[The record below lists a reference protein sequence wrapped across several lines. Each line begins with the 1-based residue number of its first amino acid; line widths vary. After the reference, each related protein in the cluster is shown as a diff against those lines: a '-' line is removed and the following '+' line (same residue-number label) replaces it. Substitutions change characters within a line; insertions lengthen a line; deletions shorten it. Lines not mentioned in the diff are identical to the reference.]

1 MKKYTYTVKG
11 LNSPE
16 KAEDA
21 ARIVAAILPDATDIE
36 CNQESSTL
44 SFSIKFNKTNQN
56 DAEQRLLG
64 ALAVSGL
71 ELILPE
77 GVNTY
82 SYVGDKPKKVRT
94 VPLAVAVSLIAAFM
108 ALTVLFTFAS
118 CGFYSVGI
126 NGGVFNPGTNNGS
139 SSESTPEYISDLVK
153 LDEIFRMYSYEGVD
167 EEAMRAAILKAYVE
181 ATGDL
186 YAEYMTAEEYKS
198 YLDDNAGDF
207 VGVGVSVVYTTI
219 NINGFDY
226 NVLQIISVF
235 ADSPALEAGV
245 QVGDC
250 VMYAGIGEN
259 KEMVQTLGYT
269 EAISRIRGEAGTL
282 AEFTVFRPDKNEAS
296 GYKEIEFSIERRAVT
311 SQSVT
316 YRVSETNSKVGI
328 VSVTGFDM
336 TTAPQFTEAVDSL
349 KSLGCEYFVFDMRNN
364 PGGALNAIQAVL
376 SYFLDKGDL
385 IVSTEYSDG
394 SKNEYYV
401 KEVKYSS
408 EYSGY
413 NVSKSDIGKY
423 KDLNMIVLT
432 NENTASAAGLFT
444 ATMRDYELAEIVGTK
459 TYGKGCMQSIL
470 PLSRYGLDGALRVTS
485 AMYFSKSHTVYH
497 NIGIVPDHEI
507 ELSEEAK
514 EYNFFLMPEHLDN
527 QLQKAIEIITQ
538 K

>member
-1 MKKYTYTVKG
+1 MKKYVYTVKG
-11 LNSPE
+11 LSSPE
-16 KAEDA
+16 KIEA
-21 ARIVAAILPDATDIE
+21 AVRAVEAVLPDVTDIE
-36 CNQESSTL
+36 CSAESSKLT
-44 SFSIKFNKTNQN
+44 FSAKFKNTEQS
-56 DAEQRLLG
+56 DAEQRLMG
-64 ALAVSGL
+64 ALAVSEL

-82 SYVGDKPKKVRT
+82 SYVGDKPKRVRSM
-94 VPLAVAVSLIAAFM
+94 PLAVAVSLIAAFV
-108 ALTVLFTFAS
+108 ALSVLFTFAA
-118 CGFYSVGI
+118 CGFYSIGTNGGNLGNI
-126 NGGVFNPGTNNGS
+126 NGG
-139 SSESTPEYISDLVK
+139 SSETTPEYISDLVA

-181 ATGDL
+181 ATGDR
-186 YAEYMTAEEYKS
+186 YAEYMTAEEYQS

-207 VGVGVSVVYTTI
+207 VGVGVSVAYTEI
-219 NINGFDY
+219 EINGYSY

-235 ADSPALEAGV
+235 ADSPALEGGV

-250 VMYAGIGEN
+250 IMYTGVGE
-259 KEMVQTLGYT
+259 ERELVHTLGYT
-269 EAISRIRGEAGTL
+269 EAISRIRGEAGTV
-282 AEFTVFRPDKNEAS
+282 AEFTVFRPDKSEAT

-328 VSVTGFDM
+328 VGVTGFDM

-349 KSLGCEYFVFDMRNN
+349 KTLGCEYFVFDMRNN
-364 PGGALNAIQAVL
+364 PGGALNSIQAVL

-394 SKNEYYV
+394 SINKYFV
-401 KEVKYSS
+401 KEVKYGKGY
-408 EYSGY
+408 EGY
-413 NVSKSDIGKY
+413 NVSKADIGKY

-432 NENTASAAGLFT
+432 NENTASAAELFT
-444 ATMRDYELAEIVGTK
+444 ATMRDYGLAKIVGTK
-459 TYGKGCMQSIL
+459 TYGKGCMQNIVD
-470 PLSRYGLDGALRVTS
+470 LSYYGLEGALRVTS

-497 NIGIVPDHEI
+497 DIGIVPDCEI
-507 ELSEEAK
+507 ALSEEAA

>member
-16 KAEDA
+16 KAEEA
-21 ARIVAAILPDATDIE
+21 AEIVAAILPDATDIE
-36 CNQESSTL
+36 CDEESATL
-44 SFSIKFNKTNQN
+44 SFSIKFNNTNQN

-64 ALAVSGL
+64 ALALSDL

-108 ALTVLFTFAS
+108 ALAVLFTFAS
-118 CGFYSVGI
+118 CGLYSIGM
-126 NGGVFNPGTNNGS
+126 NGGILPPNTQQGGS
-139 SSESTPEYISDLVK
+139 SETTPEYISDLVK

-207 VGVGVSVVYTTI
+207 VGIGVSVVYTTI
-219 NINGFDY
+219 EVNGYDY
-226 NVLQIISVF
+226 SVLQIISVF

-250 VMYAGIGEN
+250 VMYTGVGEN
-259 KEMVQTLGYT
+259 KELVQTLGYT
-269 EAISRIRGEAGTL
+269 EAISRIRGEAGTT
-282 AEFTVFRPDKNEAS
+282 AEFAVFRPDKNEAS
-296 GYKEIEFSIERRAVT
+296 GYKEIEFSIERKAVVAE
-311 SQSVT
+311 SVT
-316 YRVSETNSKVGI
+316 YRVSETDSRVGI
-328 VSVTGFDM
+328 VSVSSFDM
-336 TTAPQFTEAVDSL
+336 TTAPQFTEAVDAL
-349 KSLGCEYFVFDMRNN
+349 KSIGCEYFVFDMRNN
-364 PGGALNAIQAVL
+364 PGGALSAIQAVL
-376 SYFLDKGDL
+376 SYFLNKGDR

-394 SKNEYYV
+394 SKNEYFV
-401 KEVKYSS
+401 KEVKYAE
-408 EYSGY
+408 EYEGY
-413 NVSKSDIGKY
+413 NVSKTDIGKY

-432 NENTASAAGLFT
+432 NENTASAAELFT
-444 ATMRDYELAEIVGTK
+444 ATMRDYGLAEIVGTK
-459 TYGKGCMQSIL
+459 TYGKGCMQSIV
-470 PLSRYGLDGALRVTS
+470 PLERYGLDGALRVTS

-497 NIGIVPDHEI
+497 DIGIVPDHEI
-507 ELSEEAK
+507 ELSEEAA
-514 EYNFFLMPEHLDN
+514 EYNFFLLPENLDD
-527 QLQKAIEIITQ
+527 QLQKAIEIIT

>member
-1 MKKYTYTVKG
+1 MKKYIYTVKG
-11 LNSPE
+11 LNSLE
-16 KAEDA
+16 KAEEA

-36 CNQESSTL
+36 CDQESSTL

-64 ALAVSGL
+64 ALALSEL

-108 ALTVLFTFAS
+108 ALAVLLTFAS

-126 NGGVFNPGTNNGS
+126 NGGIITPGINNGNT
-139 SSESTPEYISDLVK
+139 SESTPEYISDLVK

-207 VGVGVSVVYTTI
+207 VGVGVSVAYTTI
-219 NINGFDY
+219 EINGYDY

-250 VMYAGIGEN
+250 VMYAGIGDN

-269 EAISRIRGEAGTL
+269 EAISRIRGEAGTV

-328 VSVTGFDM
+328 VSVTGFDL
-336 TTAPQFTEAVDSL
+336 TTAPQFSEAVDSL

-401 KEVKYSS
+401 KEAKYSS

-432 NENTASAAGLFT
+432 NENTASAAELFT
-444 ATMRDYELAEIVGTK
+444 ATMRDYGLAEIVGTK

-470 PLSRYGLDGALRVTS
+470 SLSRYGLDGALRVTS

-507 ELSEEAK
+507 ELNEEAK

>member
-16 KAEDA
+16 KAEMA
-21 ARIVAAILPDATDIE
+21 SSAVAAILPEATDIE
-36 CNQESSTL
+36 CSEENSTL
-44 SFSIKFNKTNQN
+44 SFSAKFNNTNQN

-64 ALAVSGL
+64 ALALSGL

-77 GVNTY
+77 GVNNY
-82 SYVGDKPKKVRT
+82 SYVGDKPRKTRT
-94 VPLAVAVSLIAAFM
+94 VPLAVTVSLIAAFM
-108 ALTVLFTFAS
+108 ALAVLFTFAS

-126 NGGVFNPGTNNGS
+126 NGGISNPGVNNGS
-139 SSESTPEYISDLVK
+139 SSTNTPEYISDLIK
-153 LDEIFRMYSYEGVD
+153 LDEIFRDYSYEGID
-167 EEAMRAAILKAYVE
+167 EDVMRTAILKAYIE

-198 YLDDNAGDF
+198 YLDDSAGEL
-207 VGVGVSVVYTTI
+207 VGIGVSVVYTTI
-219 NINGFDY
+219 NINGYDY

-235 ADSPALEAGV
+235 ADSPALESGV
-245 QVGDC
+245 QIGDC
-250 VMYAGIGEN
+250 IMYTGIGEN

-269 EAISRIRGEAGTL
+269 EAVSRIRGEVGTF
-282 AEFTVFRPDKNEAS
+282 AEFTVLRPDKNEAT
-296 GYKEIEFSIERRAVT
+296 GYKEIEFSIERRSVT

-316 YRVSETNSKVGI
+316 YRISETDSRVGI
-328 VSVTGFDM
+328 VSVTSFDL

-349 KSLGCEYFVFDMRNN
+349 KSLGCEYFIFDMRNN
-364 PGGALNAIQAVL
+364 PGGALNSIQAVL

-394 SKNEYYV
+394 SKNEYRV
-401 KEVKYSS
+401 KELKYATK
-408 EYSGY
+408 YAGY
-413 NVSKSDIGKY
+413 NVSSSDIGKY

-432 NENTASAAGLFT
+432 NENTASAAELFT
-444 ATMRDYELAEIVGTK
+444 ATMRDYGLAEIVGAK
-459 TYGKGCMQSIL
+459 TYGKGCMQSIFS
-470 PLSRYGLDGALRVTS
+470 LSRYGLDGALRVTT

-497 NIGIVPDHEI
+497 NIGIVPDHEVA
-507 ELSEEAK
+507 LSEEAL
-514 EYNFFLMPEHLDN
+514 EYNFMLLPEELDD

>member
-1 MKKYTYTVKG
+1 MK
-11 LNSPE
+11 
-16 KAEDA
+16 
-21 ARIVAAILPDATDIE
+21 IVTIGR
-36 CNQESSTL
+36 
-44 SFSIKFNKTNQN
+44 N

-108 ALTVLFTFAS
+108 ALAVLFTFAS

-126 NGGVFNPGTNNGS
+126 NGGLLGSDTNLGS
-139 SSESTPEYISDLVK
+139 TSEDTPEYISDLIA

-186 YAEYMTAEEYKS
+186 YAEYMTAEEYQS

-207 VGVGVSVVYTTI
+207 VGIGVSVTYTTI
-219 NINGFDY
+219 EINGSNY
-226 NVLQIISVF
+226 NVLQVISVF
-235 ADSPALEAGV
+235 ADSPAIEHGV

-250 VMYAGIGEN
+250 ILYTGIGDD
-259 KEMVQTLGYT
+259 KELVQTLGYT

-282 AEFTVFRPDKNEAS
+282 AEFTVLRPDKSETT
-296 GYKEIEFSIERRAVT
+296 GYKEIEFSIERRAVV
-311 SQSVT
+311 SESVT
-316 YRVSETNSKVGI
+316 YRVSETNDKVGI
-328 VSVTGFDM
+328 VSVTGFDL

-349 KSLGCEYFVFDMRNN
+349 LDLGCEYFVFDMRNN

-394 SKNEYYV
+394 TKNEYFV
-401 KEVKYSS
+401 KEVKYAT
-408 EYSGY
+408 EYAGY

-432 NENTASAAGLFT
+432 NENTASAAELFT
-444 ATMRDYELAEIVGTK
+444 ATMRDYSLAKIVGTT
-459 TYGKGCMQSIL
+459 TYGKGCMQNIVS
-470 PLSRYGLDGALRVTS
+470 LSRYGLEGALRVTT

-497 NIGIVPDHEI
+497 DIGIVPDYEV
-507 ELSEEAK
+507 ELSEEAA
-514 EYNFFLMPEHLDN
+514 EYNFFLLPENLDD
-527 QLQKAIEIITQ
+527 QLQKAIEIIT